1 MENKLT
7 NSHFAR
13 PEHYRSYPIIL
24 KSASGST
31 ITDVTGK
38 EYLDLFSVMGSV
50 NCGHNVPSLNAR
62 LIEQVNAL
70 WNSNFFATEVQLE
83 AVAKIDSILPGGINL
98 AALYSTGAE
107 AIELALRIARQVTG
121 RNRILSFRE
130 HFHGKTQGA
139 MHLLQFF
146 PDCYGPIPDAYRTVI
161 NSDGSDDPAILEQY
175 LDAVPVH
182 DVAAIIFEP
191 VMGYSGPRR
200 LHGDFMKTVREFCDR
215 HDIVMIADE
224 VLTGFHRC
232 KGWFYSCQDEI
243 TPDIIVF
250 GKGLGNG
257 YPISA
262 VACKRGISG
271 HVNDALPGSTF
282 AGNGLACAAACGVID
297 YMQQQQLHEQ
307 SAALEKV
314 FCEFFCQPRFDA
326 YDLRL
331 DGTGGLLSIRF
342 ADPSFSQMQE
352 IYLDI
357 LSNGVITSHTRN
369 YLRIMPPL
377 TIAPSEFVRGLEV
390 IGNALGAFLAKS
402 S

>member
-7 NSHFAR
+7 NPHFAR
-13 PEHYRSYPIIL
+13 PEHYRNYPIIL

-38 EYLDLFSVMGSV
+38 QYLDLFSVMGSV
-50 NCGHNVPSLNAR
+50 SCGHNVPSLNAR
-62 LIEQVNAL
+62 LIEQVSAL

-83 AVAKIDSILPGGINL
+83 AVEKIDSILPHDINL

-175 LDAVPVH
+175 LGAVPVH
-182 DVAAIIFEP
+182 DVAAIVFEP

-200 LHGDFMKTVREFCDR
+200 LHRDFMKTVRRFCDR

-257 YPISA
+257 YPVSA
-262 VACKRGISG
+262 VACKSGISG

-307 SAALEKV
+307 SAVLEKV
-314 FCEFFCQPRFDA
+314 FCEFFCQSRFDA

-331 DGTGGLLSIRF
+331 DGTGGLLSVRF

-357 LSNGVITSHTRN
+357 LSNGVITSHTKN

-377 TIAPSEFVRGLEV
+377 TIAPSEFERGLEV